1 MPRLSAFLRLAAI
14 ACFCL
19 LSASIPAADA
29 FAIPIA
35 FNQSECFS
43 KYIEKSR
50 DLDGADGRSMAFRV
64 MGSYVVSKDQKYYAG
79 AAEDYKLSK
88 MIEVKVRQPDGKIIH
103 RNERGSPRG
112 EFDVE
117 GKGVGTYSICFT
129 NSGNKGRKAWS
140 LALPHQRAAQED
152 VAHVRV
158 HYFQPVHADDASAI
172 AELESKTMDGARE
185 KKPEKPHG
193 DKSLGKRE
201 GLLTHD
207 HAKEVRAL
215 ALNLQDEISLMRQEL
230 FYLKSRATRHKKTA
244 DSNSR
249 RTLYWT
255 LAEVGVLC
263 AVAAAQIVAVRYFFS
278 KDAASKGR
286 MHGPGSMGVGGGVGG
301 VNAGTYQSAFGGGGF
316 GGGGFGGAPPP
327 PGAAAGYSY
336 GVGSSSVY
344 GDQSGLGN
352 RNNRG
357 YR

>member
-1 MPRLSAFLRLAAI
+1 
-14 ACFCL
+14 
-19 LSASIPAADA
+19 
-29 FAIPIA
+29 
-35 FNQSECFS
+35 
-43 KYIEKSR
+43 
-50 DLDGADGRSMAFRV
+50 
-64 MGSYVVSKDQKYYAG
+64 
-79 AAEDYKLSK
+79 
-88 MIEVKVRQPDGKIIH
+88 
-103 RNERGSPRG
+103 
-112 EFDVE
+112 
-117 GKGVGTYSICFT
+117 
-129 NSGNKGRKAWS
+129 
-140 LALPHQRAAQED
+140 
-152 VAHVRV
+152 V
-158 HYFQPVHADDASAI
+158 HYFQPVHADDESAI